1 MKLWLPI
8 LVLLAGFA
16 SAQTPPAK
24 ISRHD
29 LKQADKDFRKALA
42 LKKSGQTEEALT
54 LASEAVDL
62 VPADLQYLDM
72 RDALRQEM
80 AAKYLERGNLL
91 ANAGDGANARAQ
103 FLAAL
108 ALDPQNAYLQQRL
121 RDVSP
126 AKSPEEKHVLELLAS
141 VEQVEVIPAPGKQ
154 SFHIHGDT
162 RSLYDQIGRA
172 FNVSMQYDQAL
183 ASRQVQFD
191 VANVDFFDAMS
202 LAGKVTKT
210 FWAPISEHQ
219 AIVAPETAELHLAYD
234 RMSMR
239 TFYLSDASSVADV
252 NDLAALLRSIFE
264 VRFIS
269 VQPAKS
275 TITLRAPREQLDAIS
290 IVLDN
295 LLQARPEML
304 VEVQAYEINTD
315 EMRKIGLNAPNDFQI
330 FSIAAEIYRILG
342 PDAKPV
348 IDQLSR
354 TGTIDPSKIP
364 ASALS
369 NLQGSPLLSPFI
381 FFGKGLGL
389 TGISANPVS
398 VQLSRNSSSSNTL
411 ERVQLRAMDGE
422 PAIFRAGTH
431 FPIVNSIFTGVGV
444 DAKGNPVVGTPFP
457 SVTYEDLGVTL
468 KSTPHYRRGD
478 EVKLDL
484 ELSIKTL
491 GVASLAGLPPII
503 TREYKGNIT
512 VKDGEAAV
520 VTGSITEQRSKTAQ
534 GYPAIGQI
542 PFLNTFTNANSRE
555 VFRQEILLVV
565 TPHLL
570 RKPFRD
576 AGSDVIWSMSR

>member
-1 MKLWLPI
+1 MKLWFSI
-8 LVLLAGFA
+8 LVLLAG
-16 SAQTPPAK
+16 SVCAQAPQAK
-24 ISRHD
+24 ISKHD
-29 LKQADKDFRKALA
+29 RKQADNDFRKALK
-42 LKKSGQTEEALT
+42 LQKSGQTEEALK
-54 LASEAVDL
+54 LAGEAVDL
-62 VPADLQYLDM
+62 VPADQQYLTA
-72 RDALRQEM
+72 RETLRQEM

-91 ANAGDGANARAQ
+91 ANAGDGPNARAQ

-108 ALDPQNAYLQQRL
+108 ALDPESSYLQQRL

-162 RSLYDQIGRA
+162 RSLYEQIGRA
-172 FNVSMQYDQAL
+172 FNVTMQYDPAL
-183 ASRQVQFD
+183 PSRPVQFD
-191 VANVDFFDAMS
+191 LVNVDFFDAMS

-210 FWAPISEHQ
+210 FWAPLSEHQ

-239 TFYLSDASSVADV
+239 TFYLSDASSIADV

-269 VQPAKS
+269 VQPAKN
-275 TITLRAPREQLDAIS
+275 TITLREPRGQLNAIS

-295 LLQARPEML
+295 LLQARPEVL
-304 VEVQAYEINTD
+304 LEVQAYEINTD

-342 PDAKPV
+342 PNAQPV

-354 TGTIDPSKIP
+354 TGTIDPSTLP

-398 VQLSRNSSSSNTL
+398 VQLSRNSSSSSNL
-411 ERVQLRAMDGE
+411 EHVQLRAMDGQ

-431 FPIVNSIFTGVGV
+431 FPIVNSIFTGVGI
-444 DAKGNPVVGTPFP
+444 DAKGNPTIGTPFP

-468 KSTPHYRRGD
+468 KSTPHYHRGD
-478 EVKLDL
+478 LVTLDL
-484 ELSIKTL
+484 ELSIKTV
-491 GVASLAGLPPII
+491 GVASFAGLPPII

-520 VTGSITEQRSKTAQ
+520 VTGSVTEQRSKTTQ

-542 PFLNTFTNANSRE
+542 PVLNTFTNANTRE
-555 VFRQEILLVV
+555 VARQEILLVV

>member
-1 MKLWLPI
+1 MKFWFLI
-8 LVLLAGFA
+8 LVLLTGFVC
-16 SAQTPPAK
+16 AQAPQAK
-24 ISRHD
+24 ISKRD
-29 LKQADKDFRKALA
+29 RKQADKDFRKVLE
-42 LKKSGQTEEALT
+42 LQKSGQTEDALK

-62 VPADLQYLDM
+62 VPADQQYLTA
-72 RDALRQEM
+72 RETLRQEM

-108 ALDPQNAYLQQRL
+108 ALDPENTYLQQRL

-172 FNVSMQYDQAL
+172 FNVTMQYDPAL
-183 ASRQVQFD
+183 PSRPVQFD
-191 VANVDFFDAMS
+191 LANVDFFDAMS
-202 LAGKVTKT
+202 LAGKATKT
-210 FWAPISEHQ
+210 FWAPLSEHQ
-219 AIVAPETAELHLAYD
+219 AIVAPDSPELHLAYD

-239 TFYLSDASSVADV
+239 TFYLNDASSIADV
-252 NDLAALLRSIFE
+252 NDIAALLRSIFE

-269 VQPAKS
+269 VQPAKN

-295 LLQARPEML
+295 LLQAKPEVL
-304 VEVQAYEINTD
+304 FEVQAYEVNTD
-315 EMRKIGLNAPNDFQI
+315 EMRKVGLNAPNDFQI

-342 PDAKPV
+342 SNAGPI
-348 IDQLSR
+348 IDQISR
-354 TGTIDPSKIP
+354 TGTVDPATIPKDAFSK
-364 ASALS
+364 
-369 NLQGSPLLSPFI
+369 LQGSPLLSPFV

-389 TGISANPVS
+389 TGITVNPLH
-398 VQLSRNSSSSNTL
+398 VQLSRNSASSSTL
-411 ERVQLRAMDGE
+411 ERVHLRAMDGE
-422 PAIFRAGTH
+422 PAIFRSGTR
-431 FPIVNSIFTGVGV
+431 FPIVNSIFTGVTV
-444 DAKGNPVVGTPFP
+444 DAKGNPTIGPSVP

-468 KSTPHYRRGD
+468 KSTPHYHRGD
-478 EVKLDL
+478 EVTLDL

-491 GVASLAGLPPII
+491 GASAFAGLPPII

-512 VKDGEAAV
+512 VRDGEAAV
-520 VTGSITEQRSKTAQ
+520 VTGALTEQHTKTTS

-542 PFLNTFTNANSRE
+542 PFLNTFTNANTKE
-555 VFRQEILLVV
+555 FFHQEILVVV
-565 TPHLL
+565 TPHVL